1 MYDYMNMNQ
10 HRGRTRWP
18 LPRSRAVTGRQPR
31 AAQSDLAPRGIP
43 RGMQSSTRCTG
54 CKRWLVQRE
63 RCQEMIMLKLMSMY
77 VYTHIYTHEDGS
89 QACTFDQLGVSESL
103 AGARLLQDG
112 AGYVLDQRPAE
123 GEAGG

>member
-18 LPRSRAVTGRQPR
+18 LPRSRAVTGRQAR
-31 AAQSDLAPRGIP
+31 AAQSDLAPRGIS

-63 RCQEMIMLKLMSMY
+63 REMPRNDYAETY
-77 VYTHIYTHEDGS
+77 VHVCIHIYIHARGW
-89 QACTFDQLGVSESL
+89 ESSMHL
-103 AGARLLQDG
+103 
-112 AGYVLDQRPAE
+112 
-123 GEAGG
+123 